1 MEDAMREYA
10 DKEYFNEVKAGIVE
24 MNNFMW
30 LRMLV
35 LAISCLLA
43 AAYLSTTHALFVA
56 VIALALNS
64 LFLEWNTNR
73 ILLGTTYDALRLS
86 NSVCELEHLTEAIR
100 DDLYRL
106 QRNS

>member
-1 MEDAMREYA
+1 MREYA
-10 DKEYFNEVKAGIVE
+10 DKDYFNEIRAGIVE

-35 LAISCLLA
+35 LAIGCLCSV
-43 AAYLSTTHALFVA
+43 AYLSNTHALFVA
-56 VIALALNS
+56 VIGLALNS

-73 ILLGTTYDALRLS
+73 ILHGTTYDALRLS

-100 DDLYRL
+100 EDLHRL